1 MAWCGDFIQ
10 NELGRS
16 WTDRSTATV
25 VQFSGIKA
33 LESTY
38 EPDNDG
44 SAFADDSYP
53 ELMHYR
59 VEHGPLAVS
68 HFKIQMNFEKLTK
81 KLHLFIRL
89 N

>member
-1 MAWCGDFIQ
+1 MAWCGEFIQ
-10 NELGRS
+10 SELGNS

-59 VEHGPLAVS
+59 VEHGPAAVS
-68 HFKIQMNFEKLTK
+68 ILPSGSC
-81 KLHLFIRL
+81 IYV
-89 N
+89 

>member
-1 MAWCGDFIQ
+1 MNLFDLRKGNRTQFTEAMAWCGEFIQ
-10 NELGRS
+10 SELGNS

-33 LESTY
+33 LEASY

-59 VEHGPLAVS
+59 VEHGPSAVS
-68 HFKIQMNFEKLTK
+68 YS
-81 KLHLFIRL
+81 
-89 N
+89 